1 MDLFLEQALN
11 GLQSGFTLFM
21 IAAGLTLIFGMM
33 GVLNLAHGSLFM
45 VGAYLAADV
54 GSRTGSFELAL
65 LVGTVGAAVTGAVM
79 EVLVIRPLY
88 RRDHL
93 DQVLATFAVVLIAN
107 QGVQMVWGRR
117 PRTISRPEWLEG
129 SVAVLP
135 GVQYP
140 IYRLAIILAGV
151 FALIVLWFLIERT
164 KIGMWIRAGNTNREL
179 LGALGV
185 NISLLFTLVFG
196 IGAALA
202 GFAGVV
208 AAPYL
213 TVESGMG
220 DNFLILSFVVVVIG
234 GIGSIKGAFIA
245 SLIVG
250 LAQTYSHTYLPG
262 VVGNLTDPSAAA
274 AIGSSLASASIYL
287 VMVIV
292 LLVRPQGL
300 YGAKLA
306 G

>member
-1 MDLFLEQALN
+1 LELFLEQALN

-45 VGAYLAADV
+45 VGAFVAADV
-54 GSRTGSFELAL
+54 GGRTGSFELSL
-65 LVGTVGAAVTGAVM
+65 LAGMAGAAVTGAVM

-88 RRDHL
+88 RSDHL

-107 QGVQMVWGRR
+107 QAVQMVWGRR
-117 PRTISRPEWLEG
+117 PQTVSRPGWLEG
-129 SVAVLP
+129 SVTVLP
-135 GVQYP
+135 DVQYP
-140 IYRLAIILAGV
+140 IYRLAIILAGIFTLV
-151 FALIVLWFLIERT
+151 VLWLLIDKT
-164 KIGMWIRAGNTNREL
+164 KVGMWIRAGNTNREL

-185 NISLLFTLVFG
+185 NVSLLYTLVFAV
-196 IGAALA
+196 GAALA

-220 DNFLILSFVVVVIG
+220 DNFLILSFVVIVIG
-234 GIGSIKGAFIA
+234 GIGSIKGAFIG

-250 LAQTYSHTYLPG
+250 LAQTYAHTYLPSMARSFA
-262 VVGNLTDPSAAA
+262 DPSAAA

-287 VMVIV
+287 VMVVV
-292 LLVRPQGL
+292 LLARPQGL
-300 YGAKLA
+300 YGARLA
-306 G
+306 E

>member
-117 PRTISRPEWLEG
+117 PQTISRPVWLEG
-129 SVAVLP
+129 SLTVLP

-151 FALIVLWFLIERT
+151 FALIVLWFLIDRT

-185 NISLLFTLVFG
+185 NVSLLYTLVFG

-220 DNFLILSFVVVVIG
+220 DNFLIVSFVVIVIG
-234 GIGSIKGAFIA
+234 GIGSIKGAFFA

-250 LAQTYSHTYLPG
+250 LAETFSHTYLPG
-262 VVGNLTDPSAAA
+262 VVGNFADPSAAA

>member
-1 MDLFLEQALN
+1 LELFLEQTLN

-54 GSRTGSFELAL
+54 GARTGSFELAL
-65 LVGTVGAAVTGAVM
+65 LAGMVGAAVTGAVM
-79 EVLVIRPLY
+79 EVVVIRLLY

-93 DQVLATFAVVLIAN
+93 DQVLATFALVLIAN
-107 QGVQMVWGRR
+107 QAVQMVWGRR
-117 PRTISRPEWLEG
+117 PHTVSRPGWLEG
-129 SVAVLP
+129 SVMVLP

-140 IYRLAIILAGV
+140 IYRLAIIVAGV
-151 FALIVLWFLIERT
+151 LALVALWLLIERT
-164 KIGMWIRAGNTNREL
+164 KVGMWIRAGNTNREL

-185 NISLLFTLVFG
+185 NVSLLFTLVFA
-196 IGAALA
+196 IGAGLA

-220 DNFLILSFVVVVIG
+220 DNFLILSFVVIVIG

-250 LAQTYSHTYLPG
+250 LAQTYSHSYLPS
-262 VVGNLTDPSAAA
+262 VVANFTDPSAAA
-274 AIGSSLASASIYL
+274 TIGSSLASASIFL
-287 VMVIV
+287 VMVVV

-300 YGAKLA
+300 YGAGLS